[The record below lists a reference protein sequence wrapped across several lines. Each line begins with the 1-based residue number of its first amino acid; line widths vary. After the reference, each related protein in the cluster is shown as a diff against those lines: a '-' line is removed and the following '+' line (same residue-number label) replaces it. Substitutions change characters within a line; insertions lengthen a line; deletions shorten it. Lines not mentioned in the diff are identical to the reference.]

1 MFIDTSALTALMTK
15 EDDARELLAGN
26 LARLNGV
33 EPDFTWLATVQ
44 IGSRSR
50 T

>member
-1 MFIDTSALTALMTK
+1 MFTDASALTALMTN
-15 EDDARELLAGN
+15 EDDARTPGRDP
-26 LARLNGV
+26 ARLNGV
-33 EPDFTWLATVQ
+33 EPDFSWLATVQ